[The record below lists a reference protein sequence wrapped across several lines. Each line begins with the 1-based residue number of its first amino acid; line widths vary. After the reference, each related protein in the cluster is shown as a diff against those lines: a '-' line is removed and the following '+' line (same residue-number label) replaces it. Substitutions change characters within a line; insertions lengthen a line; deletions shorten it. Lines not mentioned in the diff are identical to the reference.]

1 MTVKRIL
8 AALAVLGAL
17 AGGTAAATTTGH
29 AGIVAS
35 APNSWYHM

>member
-17 AGGTAAATTTGH
+17 AGGTAAATTTSH
-29 AGIVAS
+29 ASAS
-35 APNSWYHM
+35 APASFYHG

>member
-17 AGGTAAATTTGH
+17 AGGTAAVTASAS
-29 AGIVAS
+29 AGTVAS
-35 APNSWYHM
+35 APNSWYHA